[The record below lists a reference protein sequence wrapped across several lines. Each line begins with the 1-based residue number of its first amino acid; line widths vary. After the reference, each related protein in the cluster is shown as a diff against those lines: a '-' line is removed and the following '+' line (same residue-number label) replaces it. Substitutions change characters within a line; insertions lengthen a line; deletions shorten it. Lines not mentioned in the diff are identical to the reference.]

1 MDRPDLEHIVLE
13 NKNWSK
19 MRGRAIIPP
28 FTRIPTPLVS
38 GHAYLLLLNVHANIG
53 QSKNDTTPKSV
64 SFLASS
70 PYQTQTPSF
79 LLIPCHFTPIPNP

>member
-38 GHAYLLLLNVHANIG
+38 GHAYLLLL
-53 QSKNDTTPKSV
+53 
-64 SFLASS
+64 LSS
-70 PYQTQTPSF
+70 
-79 LLIPCHFTPIPNP
+79 